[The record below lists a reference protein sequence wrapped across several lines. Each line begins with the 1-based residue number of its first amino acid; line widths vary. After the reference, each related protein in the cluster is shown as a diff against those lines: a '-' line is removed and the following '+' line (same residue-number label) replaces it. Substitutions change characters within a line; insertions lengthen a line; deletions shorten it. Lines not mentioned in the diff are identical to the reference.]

1 MPAKCVA
8 LASARFNRKPCR
20 GCIWRPV
27 PEGSFRNSTRL
38 NSRPE
43 AGFTKSSGAGRTRSS
58 TAKNYVGAYISC
70 SHLVN
75 NKSAG
80 AHDGMDK
87 DVHDVSLQSIFQRW
101 HIRLQYSQWY
111 QLSVI
116 SYQSS
121 RSGNSPIMFGN
132 PRLHRQDSARRG
144 MR

>member
-1 MPAKCVA
+1 MIIRMRACKMRCFSVRSIQSQA
-8 LASARFNRKPCR
+8 LPRVYLETCAGRVF
-20 GCIWRPV
+20 
-27 PEGSFRNSTRL
+27 PEFHPPEARL

-101 HIRLQYSQWY
+101 HIHLQYSQWY
-111 QLSVI
+111 
-116 SYQSS
+116 
-121 RSGNSPIMFGN
+121 
-132 PRLHRQDSARRG
+132 
-144 MR
+144 